1 MISLLGGTIYESDI
15 PIKKNS
21 KCLCERERERRI
33 QILILKQVKT

>member
-21 KCLCERERERRI
+21 KCVCERERDTNFNI
-33 QILILKQVKT
+33 KAS

>member
-21 KCLCERERERRI
+21 KCLCERERERDKNTNFNI
-33 QILILKQVKT
+33 KAS